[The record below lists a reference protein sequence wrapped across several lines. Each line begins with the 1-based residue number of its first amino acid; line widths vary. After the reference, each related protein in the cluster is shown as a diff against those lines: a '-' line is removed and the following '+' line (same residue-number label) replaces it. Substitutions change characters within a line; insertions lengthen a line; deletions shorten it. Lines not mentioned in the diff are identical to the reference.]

1 MKLIFNDNLVAENV
15 SLKDLD
21 DLDFRQNIELLEND
35 DSFLKWIVV
44 DDGAEIRFCCATD
57 SEGKPQSTSID
68 DLEGNFDFQTITNA
82 FKSFF
87 VQDQQW
93 LKQFQWTA
101 LERTIDDSPDKP
113 VGSTERGPAGA
124 DPLLDDEEE
133 WQSWDVMIDDQ
144 TPAVILCNTS
154 ISDLI
159 DSITNQFVKFEL
171 KLQSPDDNGLAT
183 DQEQK
188 FCEAIEAE
196 ITTFDGE
203 YQGAA
208 VGEITSAGV
217 RHFYTYTE
225 APESELGKFLIR
237 VENKFSCSLNCEIE
251 QDPDKFRYWNDL
263 HPEEHLEEDD
273 FADEVDE

>member
-1 MKLIFNDNLVAENV
+1 MKLIINKKTVAEIV
-15 SLKDLD
+15 TLKDLD
-21 DLDFRQNIELLEND
+21 DLDFGQNISLKESD
-35 DSFLKWIVV
+35 DSFLNWIVV
-44 DDGAEIRFCCATD
+44 DDGAEIQFGSVDDNGT
-57 SEGKPQSTSID
+57 SKPQSTSIGSLGD
-68 DLEGNFDFQTITNA
+68 DFDSQDMTNA

-93 LKQFQWTA
+93 LKRFQWTA
-101 LERTIDDSPDKP
+101 ISTTIDLAMSA
-113 VGSTERGPAGA
+113 GSTDA
-124 DPLLDDEEE
+124 DQPSDDEEE

-159 DSITNQFVKFEL
+159 DAITNQFVMFGL

-183 DQEQK
+183 DEEQE

-196 ITTFDGE
+196 ITTFVGE
-203 YQGAA
+203 HSGAS

-217 RHFYTYTE
+217 RQFYTYNE
-225 APESELGKFLIR
+225 ATESELGDFLLR
-237 VENKFSCSLNCEIE
+237 VEKNFSCSLNCEIE
-251 QDPDKFRYWNDL
+251 QDPDKFRYWSDL
-263 HPEEHLEEDD
+263 HPEEHPEEDD

>member
-1 MKLIFNDNLVAENV
+1 MKLLINKRLVAENV
-15 SLKDLD
+15 TLKDLD
-21 DLDFRQNIELLEND
+21 DLDFRQNISLLEND
-35 DSFLKWIVV
+35 HSFLKWGVV
-44 DDGAEIRFCCATD
+44 DDSAVIQFCCSIG
-57 SEGKPQSTSID
+57 SESKPQSASIVDLD
-68 DLEGNFDFQTITNA
+68 DDFDFQAITNA
-82 FKSFF
+82 FKSFY

-101 LERTIDDSPDKP
+101 FENVNEGSPGK
-113 VGSTERGPAGA
+113 PAGSSGLGSKA
-124 DPLLDDEEE
+124 PLLDDEEE

-159 DSITNQFVKFEL
+159 DTITDQFVKFGL

-183 DQEQK
+183 KQEQK

-196 ITTFDGE
+196 IMAFVGE

-225 APESELGKFLIR
+225 ANEAQLGEFLIR

-263 HPEEHLEEDD
+263 HPEEHHEEDD
-273 FADEVDE
+273 FADEMDE

>member
-101 LERTIDDSPDKP
+101 LERTIDDLS
-113 VGSTERGPAGA
+113 
-124 DPLLDDEEE
+124 
-133 WQSWDVMIDDQ
+133 
-144 TPAVILCNTS
+144 
-154 ISDLI
+154 LI
-159 DSITNQFVKFEL
+159 HI
-171 KLQSPDDNGLAT
+171 
-183 DQEQK
+183 
-188 FCEAIEAE
+188 
-196 ITTFDGE
+196 
-203 YQGAA
+203 
-208 VGEITSAGV
+208 
-217 RHFYTYTE
+217 
-225 APESELGKFLIR
+225 
-237 VENKFSCSLNCEIE
+237 
-251 QDPDKFRYWNDL
+251 
-263 HPEEHLEEDD
+263 
-273 FADEVDE
+273 